1 MPTLAAE
8 TVLTATLARFFQTL
22 ADRRSQKSPAIKAG
36 LCISV
41 TSVGHRSNRVAGRSN
56 RVAARNNREAG
67 RNRRVPVGYI
77 PVAAHTPVP
86 VGNKPVGAAVA
97 RKPVVA
103 ERKPVVAG
111 HTPVDPD

>member
-1 MPTLAAE
+1 MPTLAVE

-36 LCISV
+36 LCVSV
-41 TSVGHRSNRVAGRSN
+41 TSVGHRSNRVAD
-56 RVAARNNREAG
+56 RNNREAG
-67 RNRRVPVGYI
+67 RNRRAPVGYI

-111 HTPVDPD
+111 HIPVDPD